1 MSQFLVFISFD
12 VSISCIEVVVYYFVL
27 ILIGI
32 SFYWSF
38 GLVAFYFYTKLL
50 NHKIKVTEIL
60 KDTDNF

>member
-32 SFYWSF
+32 SFY
-38 GLVAFYFYTKLL
+38 
-50 NHKIKVTEIL
+50 
-60 KDTDNF
+60 